1 MEIFSIAY
9 KNIKM
14 MYKNVLFLIF
24 LVVVPIF
31 QISLINMIVENAAK
45 SENAGLA
52 QGFVEISII
61 SKGATMLAI
70 GEFSTGI
77 VVQFI
82 LLAGILA
89 GAMIVGEREDNTLMR
104 IFAAPISKIKIL
116 SGILI
121 GHSVIILTV
130 SAVIIIAVKLFF
142 GISFGNSWID
152 IGIVT
157 LFAVYVSAALAF
169 LITGVFKSPKI
180 AGAIMSVVI
189 IIMTFLSGGMIPGK
203 QFDEISKFT
212 INKWISDSYQK
223 LMEGNSLASIS
234 TNLLII
240 GIIGTI
246 FMIIAAV
253 VYRRESIYE

>member
-1 MEIFSIAY
+1 MEVFCIAY

-14 MYKNVLFLIF
+14 MYKNILFLIF
-24 LVVVPIF
+24 LVAVPIF
-31 QISLINMIVENAAK
+31 QISLIKMIVDNAAK
-45 SENAGLA
+45 AESSRVP

-61 SKGATMLAI
+61 SKGTTMFAI

-89 GAMIVGEREDNTLMR
+89 GAMIVKEREENTLIR

-116 SGILI
+116 SGILV
-121 GHSVIILTV
+121 GHAIIILTI
-130 SAVIIIAVKLFF
+130 SAVIIIAVKLLF

-157 LFAVYVSAALAF
+157 IFAVYVSSGLAF

-203 QFDEISKFT
+203 QFDDISKFT
-212 INKWISDSYQK
+212 INKWISDSYLK
-223 LMEGNSLASIS
+223 LMEGNSLSSIS
-234 TNLLII
+234 KNLLII
-240 GIIGTI
+240 GIMGTV
-246 FMIIAAV
+246 FMTIAAV